1 MGKSDMGRNGESGH
15 QCRAL
20 RHPERVDLRVTPCLR
35 RKRDLSAHTA
45 AQRLIHVTWIW
56 RIAMKKNNLLILAI
70 ALSTAMSL
78 GACNRDSDQTPPPAA
93 DTTTPAEP
101 APMPAEPAPMP
112 AEPAPAPATAT
123 DSGMSF
129 ADMDANKDG
138 GITLDELADTEMLHQ
153 HFTAADTNGDGKL
166 SEAEVDKHRADMA
179 ATPGG

>member
-1 MGKSDMGRNGESGH
+1 
-15 QCRAL
+15 
-20 RHPERVDLRVTPCLR
+20 
-35 RKRDLSAHTA
+35 
-45 AQRLIHVTWIW
+45 
-56 RIAMKKNNLLILAI
+56 MKKNNLLILAV
-70 ALSTAMSL
+70 ALSTTMLL
-78 GACNRDSDQTPPPAA
+78 GACNRGSDQTPPPAA

-112 AEPAPAPATAT
+112 AEPAPAPASAT

-153 HFTAADTNGDGKL
+153 HFSEADTNSDGKL
-166 SEAEVDKHRADMA
+166 SQAEVDKHRADMA

>member
-1 MGKSDMGRNGESGH
+1 M
-15 QCRAL
+15 RASL
-20 RHPERVDLRVTPCLR
+20 PVYDAGAIFQRTPPR
-35 RKRDLSAHTA
+35 E
-45 AQRLIHVTWIW
+45 RLIHVTWI
-56 RIAMKKNNLLILAI
+56 RRSAMKTNNLLILAV
-70 ALSTAMSL
+70 ALSTTMLL
-78 GACNRDSDQTPPPAA
+78 GACNRGDQTPPPAA

-153 HFTAADTNGDGKL
+153 HFTQADTNGDGKL

-179 ATPGG
+179 AVPGG